1 MQQVEQNGM
10 ISSGDGAATGANA
23 APATNFPAPTGKRP
37 QISGGRFDFE
47 DGGTYCG
54 GWDDGKAHG
63 HGVCTGPKHQGAY
76 AGAWNYGFEV
86 SGAYIWPSGSHYE
99 GQWQNGRRH
108 GLGVEQ
114 IGRQIYRGE
123 WSKDGHKGR
132 YGVRESTVS
141 TARYEGTWNLGYQ
154 DGYGCE
160 TYADGGKYQG
170 QWQEGKRH
178 GYGIRTSAPFG
189 LASHHK
195 RKDVHA
201 SLSSLRSNE
210 NAANAKNATRTEEI
224 RGGFVLTARSDK
236 LPVRRNSLT
245 DKTKKGFLSGLKMR
259 KQRSTGDLEKRGTLA
274 SGSIRST
281 MSTASWLSTGSEQSN
296 LTARSMH
303 TESNA
308 SFTMEDEQLDPSVV
322 ETYMGEW
329 KKDKRCGF
337 GVAERS
343 DGLKYEG
350 EWYNNKKHGY
360 GVTTFRDGSFEEGK
374 YKNNILITSQKKK
387 HLFIARSR
395 KFRERISASVT
406 SAQRALKMANQ
417 RSDIAISRT
426 ETARTKAQSADV
438 AADQAR
444 VDCEL
449 AVQMAREF
457 APDFKP
463 SVLERFEKLR
473 FRERHKGP
481 AASTSQYVSSNAA
494 AESYASSAAPQRPT
508 GFQKNQTQRE
518 AEFPVPSSM
527 YSQLPVSPQTDL
539 SAMVNQPQMSAIS
552 TINQMYH
559 QQQQEQLQHQQ
570 HQQHQQQQQNNPQ
583 MNPAYQYQPQQP
595 PGSSYTHSNLSG
607 HGSPQMSQ
615 LQKDNIDFKNNEA
628 AHTASNMQQQQQQM
642 QMQQQQQQQ
651 QAYQQ
656 QLLQQR
662 QQQQQQL
669 LQQRQ
674 QQLLQQ
680 QQQQQQM
687 QQQQQLLQQQQ
698 LQQQQQQQKQ
708 QQQHL
713 QSTLDSPRYGSN
725 QIRRPS
731 QIQYQLQQQQL
742 LQQQQQ
748 QQEQM
753 MDHLNRSNKPPT
765 MSQIGQQS
773 SIDHFDHYKQP
784 PSRDTSV
791 DRYTRAASR
800 LSGGFGSRQTSVD
813 RGASSAGTTA
823 NDSSMPEQRPR
834 AGSVFRG
841 STPAPSA
848 GNTPTTGNGSVPTG
862 SGRLSRA
869 GTPSLGTNSPS
880 TTSATTEGMFSKP
893 NQPFEDIL
901 LRQRTLGQD
910 IIPSPLQPKRTESLY
925 MPVKPATP
933 LAAGGGGANKKLKS
947 VPINVTLQRKK
958 SLPDFQELPRATEAM
973 SREEVSAL
981 GSARREAVRRQN
993 EMNEKLKANPLL
1005 YLVSPQVKDWFS
1017 RQQLVLLVLFVNII
1031 LAILFFKMLT

>member
-1 MQQVEQNGM
+1 MQHQAEQQQQQQFQQNGT
-10 ISSGDGAATGANA
+10 IGTGEGASNPHIGGNVA
-23 APATNFPAPTGKRP
+23 AGGKRSHV
-37 QISGGRFDFE
+37 SGGRFDFE

-54 GWDDGKAHG
+54 GWDEGKAHG

-189 LASHHK
+189 LASHHR
-195 RKDVHA
+195 RKDIHA

-210 NAANAKNATRTEEI
+210 NAANAAKNNARTEEI

-236 LPVRRNSLT
+236 TPARRNSLSE
-245 DKTKKGFLSGLKMR
+245 KSKKGFLSGLKMR
-259 KQRSTGDLEKRGTLA
+259 KQRSTSDLEKRGTLA

-296 LTARSMH
+296 LTTKSAH

-308 SFTMEDEQLDPSVV
+308 SFTMEDEQLDPTVV

-360 GVTTFRDGSFEEGK
+360 GVTTFRDGAFEEGK

-395 KFRERISASVT
+395 KFRERITASVA
-406 SAQRALKMANQ
+406 SAQRALKMAMQ

-426 ETARTKAQSADV
+426 ATASAKAQSADI
-438 AADQAR
+438 AAEQAR
-444 VDCEL
+444 IDCEI
-449 AVQMAREF
+449 AVQMARDF

-463 SVLERFEKLR
+463 TVLERFEKLR
-473 FRERHKGP
+473 YRERYKAPP
-481 AASTSQYVSSNAA
+481 AGTSQFSPGNTSADAVASNTAGPQRSNA
-494 AESYASSAAPQRPT
+494 
-508 GFQKNQTQRE
+508 FQQNRQATQAQQN

-527 YSQLPVSPQTDL
+527 YSQQLPVTPQTDL
-539 SAMVNQPQMSAIS
+539 SSLVTPAQSSAIS
-552 TINQMYH
+552 AINQMY
-559 QQQQEQLQHQQ
+559 QQQY
-570 HQQHQQQQQNNPQ
+570 QQQLQQNNPQ

-595 PGSSYTHSNLSG
+595 PGIAKANPNYVSS
-607 HGSPQMSQ
+607 
-615 LQKDNIDFKNNEA
+615 NI
-628 AHTASNMQQQQQQM
+628 
-642 QMQQQQQQQ
+642 
-651 QAYQQ
+651 
-656 QLLQQR
+656 
-662 QQQQQQL
+662 
-669 LQQRQ
+669 
-674 QQLLQQ
+674 
-680 QQQQQQM
+680 
-687 QQQQQLLQQQQ
+687 
-698 LQQQQQQQKQ
+698 
-708 QQQHL
+708 
-713 QSTLDSPRYGSN
+713 
-725 QIRRPS
+725 
-731 QIQYQLQQQQL
+731 
-742 LQQQQQ
+742 
-748 QQEQM
+748 
-753 MDHLNRSNKPPT
+753 
-765 MSQIGQQS
+765 S
-773 SIDHFDHYKQP
+773 SSDHFDHYKRP
-784 PSRDTSV
+784 PSRDSSI
-791 DRYTRAASR
+791 DRYARAASR
-800 LSGGFGSRQTSVD
+800 LSGGFGSRQASID
-813 RGASSAGTTA
+813 RGTTNESGT
-823 NDSSMPEQRPR
+823 PEQRPR
-834 AGSVFRG
+834 TGSVFRG
-841 STPAPSA
+841 TTPAPSG
-848 GNTPTTGNGSVPTG
+848 GNTPTQGNGSVQTG
-862 SGRLSRA
+862 TGRMSRA
-869 GTPSLGTNSPS
+869 ATPSLNATNS
-880 TTSATTEGMFSKP
+880 TTADSLYSKQ
-893 NQPFEDIL
+893 NQPFEDVL

-910 IIPSPLQPKRTESLY
+910 IIPSPSQPKRTESLY
-925 MPVKPATP
+925 LPPKPVTPVSSANVAT
-933 LAAGGGGANKKLKS
+933 GGTKKLKS

-981 GSARREAVRRQN
+981 GSARREAVRRQI
-993 EMNEKLKANPLL
+993 EMNERLKGNPLL

-1017 RQQLVLLVLFVNII
+1017 RQQLMLLVLFVNIV
-1031 LAILFFKMLT
+1031 LGILFFKLLT